1 MMIYL
6 YSGGGSFEKQKRV
19 NQVAADKA
27 QEIAVNKMK
36 QVAKLEALTD
46 ISMDT
51 ENIGAILLIE
61 PSIALAC
68 AIGRQ
73 YSHSVD
79 VVIAESAEIGKKLTV
94 CQIEFSVIK
103 MCVL

>member
-1 MMIYL
+1 MIYL

-36 QVAKLEALTD
+36 QVVKLEVLTD
-46 ISMDT
+46 ISVDI

-61 PSIALAC
+61 PSIELAC

-73 YSHSVD
+73 YSHFVD
-79 VVIAESAEIGKKLTV
+79 VVIAESAKTGMKLTV
-94 CQIEFSVIK
+94 CQIEFSVMK
-103 MCVL
+103 MCVI